1 MRKPNLID
9 MAFND
14 KAKSNTQNFII
25 GTLLTQFKSS
35 KLNNEKQITEQL
47 EAAPSIKDLKIAEQL
62 KRLRD
67 FNQKWGDDDDDD
79 DDDDNN
85 NNDDSFRRLP
95 FELPLYNPPPPSI
108 SEDHYDEIEKD
119 VTPAQKVL
127 VGDTVKTLPFT
138 AREKVAVSEKVR
150 FT

>member
-67 FNQKWGDDDDDD
+67 FNQKGGGMMMMMMMMMMMIITTTTIAFDGYLL
-79 DDDDNN
+79 NYHCII
-85 NNDDSFRRLP
+85 LP
-95 FELPLYNPPPPSI
+95 HLRYL
-108 SEDHYDEIEKD
+108 
-119 VTPAQKVL
+119 
-127 VGDTVKTLPFT
+127 KTTMTKLKKT
-138 AREKVAVSEKVR
+138 
-150 FT
+150 